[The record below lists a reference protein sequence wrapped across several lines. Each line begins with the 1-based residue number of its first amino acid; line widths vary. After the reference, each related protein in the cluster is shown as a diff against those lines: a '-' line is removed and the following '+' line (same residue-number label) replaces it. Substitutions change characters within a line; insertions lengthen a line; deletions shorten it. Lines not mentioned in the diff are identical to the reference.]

1 MNGRAASSARHYS
14 HPMAEHP
21 ATGGHRTHRSGGYAL
36 AFGLL
41 AIACALIPVIGDL
54 VAVPIA
60 VVAVVCGVVGV
71 GHYDA
76 GRAPRMLPALA
87 GAILGAVA
95 LLLVVVGLIATSPLG

>member
-1 MNGRAASSARHYS
+1 MPWPSVCSPSR
-14 HPMAEHP
+14 
-21 ATGGHRTHRSGGYAL
+21 
-36 AFGLL
+36 
-41 AIACALIPVIGDL
+41 ALIPVIGDL
-54 VAVPIA
+54 VAVPI
-60 VVAVVCGVVGV
+60 AVVCGVVGV